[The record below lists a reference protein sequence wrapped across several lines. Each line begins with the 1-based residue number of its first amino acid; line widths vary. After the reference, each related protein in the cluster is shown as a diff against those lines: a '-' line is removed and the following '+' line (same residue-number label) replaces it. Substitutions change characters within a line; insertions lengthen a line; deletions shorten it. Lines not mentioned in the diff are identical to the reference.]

1 MMIEQVLHQDNILRA
16 HKQVVRNRGAPGVD
30 GVTVDALMDYCRKHW
45 ARVKDE
51 IENGT
56 YRPQPVRRV
65 EIPKPAGG
73 VRILGIPTALDRMI
87 QQALSQVLSPIFEPT
102 FSEQS
107 FGFRPGRSAHDAV
120 QRARAYVEQGHRWV
134 VDLDLEKFFDRVNHD
149 ILMSRIA
156 RRVKDKRVLLLIRRY
171 LQAGMMDAGL
181 VSPRTE
187 GTPQGGPLSPLL
199 SNILLDDLD
208 KELERRGH
216 RFCRYAD
223 DVNVYVKSAKAGER
237 VMGSLEHFLG
247 KRLRLKVNRAKSAV
261 ARPWTRTFL
270 GYSVT
275 SSRKNPRLKVSRRSF
290 QRLKSKL
297 RPVLRR
303 GRGRSIQRVI
313 EELRPSLQGWMS
325 YYRLTEVKAGL
336 SEMDAW
342 IRRKLRCIRWRQ
354 WKKPRTR
361 FKKLVAAGV
370 SRRKAAKAAWGRDG
384 PWASAAS
391 SAINVALPNK
401 VFEQWGL
408 LSLLDYHQ
416 HLECSV

>member
-1 MMIEQVLHQDNILRA
+1 MMIEQVLHQDNIVRA
-16 HKQVVRNRGAPGVD
+16 YKQVVRNRGAPGVD

-56 YRPQPVRRV
+56 YSPQPVRRV

-73 VRILGIPTALDRMI
+73 VRTLGIPTALDRMI

-120 QRARAYVEQGHRWV
+120 RRARSYVEQGHRWV

-156 RRVKDKRVLLLIRRY
+156 RQVKDKRVLLLIRRY

-223 DVNVYVKSAKAGER
+223 DVNVYVKSAKAGHR
-237 VMGSLEHFLG
+237 VMDSLEQFLG
-247 KRLRLKVNRAKSAV
+247 KQLRLKVNRDKSAV

-275 SSRKNPRLKVSRRSF
+275 NSRKNPRLKVSRRSF

-297 RPVLRR
+297 RPILRR
-303 GRGRSIQRVI
+303 GRGRNIQRVI

-325 YYRLTEVKAGL
+325 YYRLTQVKAGL

-370 SRRKAAKAAWGRDG
+370 NQKKAAKAAWGRDG

-391 SAINVALPNK
+391 SAINVALPNTALQ
-401 VFEQWGL
+401 EWGL
-408 LSLLDYHQ
+408 LSLVDYHR